1 MTHERVQKI
10 LSNKKILSRR
20 KAEEYMKKG
29 WITVNG
35 KVAKLGDKADPYFD
49 KIELNEEAESD
60 KKGSTLIAF
69 HKPRGVW
76 SNLPQ
81 NNEPQITDLL
91 PKKYSKLHTIGR
103 LDKDSEG
110 LILLTDDGVIANKYL
125 NSKSIHKRVYMV
137 TTHDYVEDEDIE
149 KLKKGVVILD
159 DYKTKPCIIKRLKGH
174 KILIE
179 LTEGKN
185 RQIRRMFEAID
196 THVKH
201 LRRTRF
207 GDISI
212 GDLGKGKYREIK

>member
-1 MTHERVQKI
+1 MTLERVQKI

-49 KIELNEEAESD
+49 KIELNEAAESD

-81 NNEPQITDLL
+81 DNDPQITDLL

-125 NSKSIHKRVYMV
+125 NSKEIHKRVYMV
-137 TTHDYVEDEDIE
+137 TTFDYLSDED
-149 KLKKGVVILD
+149 LDVLRAGVIILEG
-159 DYKTKPCIIKRLKGH
+159 YKTKPCVIKRLKGH
-174 KILIE
+174 KILMEI
-179 LTEGKN
+179 TEGKN
-185 RQIRRMFEAID
+185 RQIRRMIESID

-212 GDLGKGKYREIK
+212 GDLAKGKFREIK